1 MEEIKNMQDQTE
13 EKAKTADENIDDKEK
28 QKAAREKLLADL
40 RKRSEEANKAIKE
53 GRGSFDLETPILSR
67 GENINKVAY
76 DFTKLTGMEVVAAL
90 DSDPGIQPGFKISN
104 KQAFAIFAQ
113 AVAKE
118 TEGVDAKDVM
128 ERMGATDTLEG
139 VQLAVNFYYASIRAG
154 RFRISRR

>member
-1 MEEIKNMQDQTE
+1 MEEIKNMTE

-90 DSDPGIQPGFKISN
+90 DSDPGIQPGFK
-104 KQAFAIFAQ
+104 QAFAIFAQ

-154 RFRISRR
+154 RLRISRR

>member
-1 MEEIKNMQDQTE
+1 
-13 EKAKTADENIDDKEK
+13 
-28 QKAAREKLLADL
+28 
-40 RKRSEEANKAIKE
+40 
-53 GRGSFDLETPILSR
+53 
-67 GENINKVAY
+67 
-76 DFTKLTGMEVVAAL
+76 MEVVAAL

-139 VQLAVNFYYASIRAG
+139 VQLAVNFYYASIRVG
-154 RFRISRR
+154 RLRISRR

>member
-76 DFTKLTGMEVVAAL
+76 DFT
-90 DSDPGIQPGFKISN
+90 N
-104 KQAFAIFAQ
+104 
-113 AVAKE
+113 
-118 TEGVDAKDVM
+118 
-128 ERMGATDTLEG
+128 
-139 VQLAVNFYYASIRAG
+139 
-154 RFRISRR
+154 

>member
-1 MEEIKNMQDQTE
+1 MEEIKNMTE

-76 DFTKLTGMEVVAAL
+76 DL
-90 DSDPGIQPGFKISN
+90 PN
-104 KQAFAIFAQ
+104 
-113 AVAKE
+113 
-118 TEGVDAKDVM
+118 
-128 ERMGATDTLEG
+128 
-139 VQLAVNFYYASIRAG
+139 
-154 RFRISRR
+154 